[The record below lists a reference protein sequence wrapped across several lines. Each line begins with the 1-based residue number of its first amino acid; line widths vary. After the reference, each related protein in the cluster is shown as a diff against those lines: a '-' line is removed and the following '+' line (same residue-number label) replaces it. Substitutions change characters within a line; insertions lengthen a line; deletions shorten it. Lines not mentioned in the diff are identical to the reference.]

1 MSVDTSSEQGQLTK
15 NVSDLTAGSRPSKSI
30 ETTQVT
36 HTTHA
41 TTDEPASQPL
51 TDAVWTETAI
61 AQSTSETAQSE
72 FDTTDA
78 AWLLLPLWFAIVWV
92 VLFFAFSEGFRF
104 TQSRFKKLQP
114 ASRIP
119 CKNCRFYT
127 SSAYLK
133 CAVNPLDAATERAI
147 ACSDY
152 DPKPT
157 EDLSQATH
165 RDNNL
170 KFR

>member
-15 NVSDLTAGSRPSKSI
+15 NVSDLSLEGRQIKSV
-30 ETTQVT
+30 ETSSAM
-36 HTTHA
+36 HTTS
-41 TTDEPASQPL
+41 DRPASQPL
-51 TDAVWTETAI
+51 TDPVWTETAV
-61 AQSTSETAQSE
+61 AQSTPESAQTDE
-72 FDTTDA
+72 FSATDA

-104 TQSRFKKLQP
+104 TQSKLKKL
-114 ASRIP
+114 
-119 CKNCRFYT
+119 YT

-152 DPKPT
+152 DPKQT
-157 EDLSQATH
+157 EDSNRSTH
-165 RDNNL
+165 CNNDV

>member
-1 MSVDTSSEQGQLTK
+1 MSVDTSSEQGKLTK
-15 NVSDLTAGSRPSKSI
+15 NVSDLSLESHQIKSVETASAM
-30 ETTQVT
+30 
-36 HTTHA
+36 HTA
-41 TTDEPASQPL
+41 PGKPASQPL
-51 TDAVWTETAI
+51 PDTVWTETAVSQATPES
-61 AQSTSETAQSE
+61 AQTDE
-72 FDTTDA
+72 FNATDA

-104 TQSRFKKLQP
+104 TQKKLKKLQP
-114 ASRIP
+114 ASQIP
-119 CKNCRFYT
+119 CRHCRFYT

-152 DPKPT
+152 DPKQT
-157 EDLSQATH
+157 EDSNSSTH
-165 RDNNL
+165 RNDV

>member
-1 MSVDTSSEQGQLTK
+1 MSVDTSSEQGLTR
-15 NVSDLTAGSRPSKSI
+15 NVSDLTSGSRPSESI
-30 ETTQVT
+30 ETTQLM
-36 HTTHA
+36 HA

-51 TDAVWTETAI
+51 TNAVWTETAI
-61 AQSTSETAQSE
+61 AQSTSESTRSE
-72 FDTTDA
+72 FKATDA

-104 TQSRFKKLQP
+104 TQSRLKKLQP
-114 ASRIP
+114 ASQIP

-147 ACSDY
+147 ACSDF
-152 DPKPT
+152 DSKQT
-157 EDLSQATH
+157 EDSSH
-165 RDNNL
+165 SPPRNNDVKL
-170 KFR
+170 R

>member
-1 MSVDTSSEQGQLTK
+1 MSVDTSSEQEQLTK
-15 NVSDLTAGSRPSKSI
+15 SGSD
-30 ETTQVT
+30 
-36 HTTHA
+36 
-41 TTDEPASQPL
+41 PASQPL
-51 TDAVWTETAI
+51 TETVWTETA
-61 AQSTSETAQSE
+61 APQSTPESAQTDE
-72 FDTTDA
+72 FSTTDA

-92 VLFFAFSEGFRF
+92 ILFFAFSEGFRF
-104 TQSRFKKLQP
+104 TQSKLKQLQP

-119 CKNCRFYT
+119 CRHCRFYT

-152 DPKPT
+152 DPKQT
-157 EDLSQATH
+157 EDSRRSTH
-165 RDNNL
+165 RDDDV